1 MRQLTT
7 QMREN
12 ETVDIIKMRENETD
26 DNTDERE

>member
-12 ETVDIIKMRENETD
+12 ETDDIIKMSENETV